1 MKPKRKW
8 VGYAKSSG
16 KFLVLLFFSM
26 IIWLP
31 IIVVV
36 FTSFKYRS
44 EIFTLNPSIFPK
56 TLNFDNYTR
65 LLKLTDFG
73 LYLKN
78 SLLVAGFTSGIS
90 LLVSSLAAY
99 ALVWMEF
106 KGKQGFIGLILIGYI
121 FPQILLV
128 IPLFLMCFNLHLLD
142 TKLALV
148 LTYLSF
154 ILPFAVWTLR
164 NYFLSISSDLVDAGL
179 IDGCNYFQCLVR
191 VVLPVCLPVM
201 ATVLTYSFVLAWD
214 EYMFANILIQSDVN
228 RTVAIG
234 VQAIVGS
241 HATDYGLLTAA
252 SVLMILPVIIFFIL
266 VQRLFIDNLMMG
278 SVKE

>member
-1 MKPKRKW
+1 MKVKKKW
-8 VGYAKSSG
+8 AGYAKSSA
-16 KFLVLLFFSM
+16 KFMLLLILSL

-56 TLNFDNYTR
+56 TMNFENYAR
-65 LLKLTDFG
+65 LLKLTDFNM
-73 LYLKN
+73 YLRN
-78 SLLVAGFTSGIS
+78 SFVVAGFTSAIS
-90 LLVSSLAAY
+90 LLVASLAAY

-106 KGKQGFIGLILIGYI
+106 KGKRGFIGLILLGYI

-128 IPLFLMCFNLHLLD
+128 IPLFLMCFSLHLLD

-164 NYFLSISSDLVDAGL
+164 NYFQSISSDLVDAGL

-191 VVLPVCLPVM
+191 VVLPVCLPVI

-234 VQAIVGS
+234 VQSIVGS

-266 VQRLFIDNLMMG
+266 VQRFFIDNLMQG
-278 SVKE
+278 SVKD

>member
-1 MKPKRKW
+1 MKVKKKW
-8 VGYAKSSG
+8 AGYSKSTAK
-16 KFLVLLFFSM
+16 FMLLLVLTL

-56 TLNFDNYTR
+56 TMNLENYSR
-65 LLKLTDFG
+65 LLKLTDFNV
-73 LYLKN
+73 YLRN
-78 SLLVAGFTSGIS
+78 SFVVAGFTSAIS
-90 LLVSSLAAY
+90 LLVASLAAY

-106 KGKQGFIGLILIGYI
+106 KGKRGFIGLILLGYI

-128 IPLFLMCFNLHLLD
+128 IPLFLMCFSLHLLD

-164 NYFLSISSDLVDAGL
+164 NYFQSISSDLVDAGL

-191 VVLPVCLPVM
+191 VVLPVCLPVL

-214 EYMFANILIQSDVN
+214 EYMFANILIQSDIN

-266 VQRLFIDNLMMG
+266 VQRFFIDNLMQG
-278 SVKE
+278 SVKD